1 MPGPPGTAIAVFA
14 KAPLAGH
21 VKTRLAD
28 ALSPSESARFH
39 RVCTH
44 VTWERLQEF
53 RALDAFLFCDR
64 PWAEFEALCGPGR
77 FRLQR
82 GTDLGERMRHC
93 LDDLLAE
100 GYRRAL
106 IVGSDAPTLPLAQ
119 VREAV
124 SALEW
129 ADAAVGPSDDG
140 GFTLI
145 GASRTAPEMFRG
157 VRWSVPDTRRACL
170 RALKS
175 AGLRATPLQ
184 VTAYDVDTSA
194 DLVRLRRDP
203 ALPVRLRRWFDA
215 ADRGAS

>member
-1 MPGPPGTAIAVFA
+1 
-14 KAPLAGH
+14 
-21 VKTRLAD
+21 
-28 ALSPSESARFH
+28 
-39 RVCTH
+39 
-44 VTWERLQEF
+44 
-53 RALDAFLFCDR
+53 
-64 PWAEFEALCGPGR
+64 
-77 FRLQR
+77 
-82 GTDLGERMRHC
+82 MRHC

-119 VREAV
+119 VREAM
-124 SALEW
+124 SALDW

-157 VRWSVPDTRRACL
+157 VRWSLPDTRRACL

-175 AGLRATPLQ
+175 AGLRATLLQ

-203 ALPVRLRRWFDA
+203 ALPLRLRRWFDG
-215 ADRGAS
+215 ADCGHS